1 MALVSLLQ
9 DISSPAAQVV
19 LKQDECSNN
28 RGQTV
33 LLGGGMREP
42 RPLSCSWDT
51 LVSPQSLRSPEQGV
65 WLVWMGGK
73 GPTSFPLA
81 FCH

>member
-9 DISSPAAQVV
+9 DIASPAAQVV

-33 LLGGGMREP
+33 LLGGGMGKP
-42 RPLSCSWDT
+42 RPLSCNWDT
-51 LVSPQSLRSPEQGV
+51 LVPPQPIGSPVQEV
-65 WLVWMGGK
+65 CLV
-73 GPTSFPLA
+73 
-81 FCH
+81 